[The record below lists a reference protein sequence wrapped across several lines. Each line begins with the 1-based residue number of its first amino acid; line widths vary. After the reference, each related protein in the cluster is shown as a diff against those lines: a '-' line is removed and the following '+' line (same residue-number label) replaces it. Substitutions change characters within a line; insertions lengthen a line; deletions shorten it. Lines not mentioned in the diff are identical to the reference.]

1 MLPVTLCE
9 AFWLIGTER
18 DPGRVSSKE
27 HSGGDMSGKTDVNE
41 CYHVIVRRGAMGLKR
56 RVMNRK
62 PFVWEIRHKDTTHLL
77 ESSAEQLPAW
87 KKLISSALP
96 RLHA

>member
-1 MLPVTLCE
+1 
-9 AFWLIGTER
+9 
-18 DPGRVSSKE
+18 
-27 HSGGDMSGKTDVNE
+27 MSGKTDLNE

-77 ESSAEQLPAW
+77 ESSAEQFASMEEAHKFGLA
-87 KKLISSALP
+87 ALA
-96 RLHA
+96 RVTH